1 MQEVFFL
8 NGAKVKS
15 ITSSRCKKLDQK
27 RQREHKEADPSVS
40 CQESQLCCIYLEE
53 HCTANYRHARKKKGY
68 EWLPNGEIIWVDEA
82 FSHEIE
88 KILQE
93 TNDDNERL
101 CSRKQCTE

>member
-1 MQEVFFL
+1 M
-8 NGAKVKS
+8 
-15 ITSSRCKKLDQK
+15 SRKPTLQ
-27 RQREHKEADPSVS
+27 HIFGGTLY
-40 CQESQLCCIYLEE
+40 SQLSPCQ
-53 HCTANYRHARKKKGY
+53 KKKGY

>member
-1 MQEVFFL
+1 MVQKS
-8 NGAKVKS
+8 KVSPIQDVRNLIKNVGEN
-15 ITSSRCKKLDQK
+15 IRKQILLYHVKK
-27 RQREHKEADPSVS
+27 
-40 CQESQLCCIYLEE
+40 
-53 HCTANYRHARKKKGY
+53 ANFAAYIWRNTVQPIIAMPEKKGY